1 MRTSDQKLLAV
12 KMIVNKSLS
21 SGQIPPAEETLER
34 ELRMSTLHLIQHNN
48 GHPNVTKTVDFFA
61 WQGARLL
68 VMEFAA
74 CANLEEYMHT
84 VLPHALDEETGRTI
98 MVQVWRGL
106 KWLHENDVS
115 YGDLTAANVLLRLLH
130 PSDCVISDFGES
142 RKGRMQTTLPG
153 TLVYM
158 APEVAR
164 IYLHGGDGYE
174 YDAQR
179 TDVWSTGVLAS
190 RILTLKLPPIPSDG
204 KWLAMFA
211 TLRGWSPT
219 FEGLSENCST
229 LLLRILSYD
238 SSRRPSAAQCL
249 DTTGMWTTHMNSP
262 MTNVRAARL
271 CGLMHLAASL
281 PEERM
286 LSSGRMTFIQTSRDY
301 TLHRRA
307 AYRTLLY
314 PASVAFLRRQRLL
327 QCHHRDTTCGQGTLE
342 RLEITVKFY

>member
-1 MRTSDQKLLAV
+1 
-12 KMIVNKSLS
+12 
-21 SGQIPPAEETLER
+21 
-34 ELRMSTLHLIQHNN
+34 
-48 GHPNVTKTVDFFA
+48 
-61 WQGARLL
+61 
-68 VMEFAA
+68 
-74 CANLEEYMHT
+74 
-84 VLPHALDEETGRTI
+84 
-98 MVQVWRGL
+98 GL

-115 YGDLTAANVLLRLLH
+115 HGDLTAANVLLRLLH

-153 TLVYM
+153 TLVYI

-179 TDVWSTGVLAS
+179 ADVWSTGVLAS

-219 FEGLSENCST
+219 FEGLSENCSA

-249 DTTGMWTTHMNSP
+249 DDDW
-262 MTNVRAARL
+262 
-271 CGLMHLAASL
+271 
-281 PEERM
+281 
-286 LSSGRMTFIQTSRDY
+286 
-301 TLHRRA
+301 
-307 AYRTLLY
+307 
-314 PASVAFLRRQRLL
+314 
-327 QCHHRDTTCGQGTLE
+327 
-342 RLEITVKFY
+342 